1 MAWAYTVDTVIES
14 HINGWLYL
22 ASGTFTLTGATVKG
36 TIETGL
42 SKILIHS
49 VHVDTG
55 TVTEQLCNKKNVDE
69 DGVDADGSI
78 GILVAAANNVGTWQA
93 IGIIGVS

>member
-36 TIETGL
+36 GIVTGL
-42 SKILIHS
+42 SKVLMFSTHIT
-49 VHVDTG
+49 TG
-55 TVTEQLCNKKNVDE
+55 VITEQMTDKANVDE
-69 DGVDADGSI
+69 DGADEDGTI
-78 GILVAAANNVGTWQA
+78 GLLVVADDNVGTWQA
-93 IGIIGVS
+93 IGVI